1 MKNGHQQKAL
11 KTSFLKV
18 ATQLAENNHF
28 PEERAT
34 TAIVPA
40 LAPNK
45 ALKKPKTQ
53 TSLLEKASKSTSP
66 PILRLLALETI
77 DSYPNTNIKAFTDG
91 SAVRA
96 IRNGGYGSV
105 IMTPSKEESTLLS
118 GPCELWIILL
128 QL

>member
-1 MKNGHQQKAL
+1 MVEEWTPTERIK

-28 PEERAT
+28 PERLT

-53 TSLLEKASKSTSP
+53 ISLLEKTSK
-66 PILRLLALETI
+66 
-77 DSYPNTNIKAFTDG
+77 
-91 SAVRA
+91 
-96 IRNGGYGSV
+96 
-105 IMTPSKEESTLLS
+105 TLHH
-118 GPCELWIILL
+118 PY
-128 QL
+128 